1 MIVRLCPIV
10 CVSVNVRCMI
20 DGHASHKGNPWPMG
34 VHGFIT
40 IPFHGKTTHVWPLHT
55 CSLQSYVPI
64 QNIDCPI
71 LHVHVLIWSH
81 LRISSHILMFLDHD
95 WFFLYLLILSQ
106 ENHQTSPSYCTP
118 WNPAHLASHRLRLLV
133 GGLIANCIQSILGL
147 VRRTSVQHDLGSI
160 YIYSSMGFRGHHL
173 AWI

>member
-40 IPFHGKTTHVWPLHT
+40 IPFHGKTTHVWPWHT

-106 ENHQTSPSYCTP
+106 ENHQKSTRPSSPMSQSALTFELTSEGGPCHLQSCCT
-118 WNPAHLASHRLRLLV
+118 SHGSHGSQRSVPQSRHRRSKV
-133 GGLIANCIQSILGL
+133 GST
-147 VRRTSVQHDLGSI
+147 RDWSWSPK
-160 YIYSSMGFRGHHL
+160 M
-173 AWI
+173 